1 MLELLY
7 SRNSKNST
15 EKRYSVGQNKW
26 RNLVALSLSNLTSFR
41 GEVKE
46 NRVGGKFRTVAVW
59 DVPPA
64 DVNLWTREQAKP
76 RKTFAL
82 GGR

>member
-1 MLELLY
+1 M
-7 SRNSKNST
+7 
-15 EKRYSVGQNKW
+15 
-26 RNLVALSLSNLTSFR
+26 
-41 GEVKE
+41 KE

-82 GGR
+82 GVVRFRCIRWFRKGYRC